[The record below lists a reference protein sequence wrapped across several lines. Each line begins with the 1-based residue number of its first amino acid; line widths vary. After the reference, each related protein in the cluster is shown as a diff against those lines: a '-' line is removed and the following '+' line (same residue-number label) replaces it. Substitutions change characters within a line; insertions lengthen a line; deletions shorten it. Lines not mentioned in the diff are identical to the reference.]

1 MSDFDQPVILLGE
14 SNFKQQLGVLDSCQE
29 APSYRVDYQIIWMDG
44 NIGSDENMIYRSCF
58 NKLNF

>member
-29 APSYRVDYQIIWMDG
+29 APLYRVDY
-44 NIGSDENMIYRSCF
+44 
-58 NKLNF
+58 